1 MPCIGVSNN
10 EDKTMSKVSYKP
22 QKERI
27 GTEEIFDL
35 VLKDSSVKHGLIEFS
50 REMLKR
56 ISAFEKE
63 PGRFYVHC
71 IKREKD
77 IFIYDQNKKLGKPE
91 EIIRQLWLIK
101 LTQEYKYPLSRIEV
115 EKSVQFGREVREK
128 SADIVVYKED
138 KITPYII
145 FEIKQPNA
153 KKAEE
158 QLKSYLNAEGA
169 EGGVW
174 SNGIQRF
181 ILYRPYPKKYITT
194 LSNIPNVNQ
203 TWDDLFEEK
212 RTYDRLEEKFD
223 LSFIVSRL
231 EEMVLAQA
239 GVNVFEEVF
248 KLIYAKLYDEDQ
260 AQNVRSKQE
269 IYFRQYKEPRKTYAV
284 INGELFKGAVN
295 EWPNIFKVT
304 DKIDLTP
311 EQLQICVPFLE
322 EVKFFGSGR
331 YELEIID
338 RAFEH
343 LIAEVSKG
351 QKGQYFTPRNVIK
364 MCVRMLNPKQGEYII
379 DPACGSGGFLL
390 HTMYW
395 VWDSYLKS
403 VSQEARRR
411 YASRYLFGIDFDDNM
426 RRISQALMLIAGDGR
441 HNIFKRNSL
450 DARDW
455 IGEQTE
461 EARASLKSLLSKDD
475 EDNHKTYRYLN
486 FDLLMTN
493 PPFAGEITDSG
504 LLRQYEFAKKDGR
517 LKSKVERHILFVERS
532 LDMLMPGGRMAIV
545 LPQGIFNN
553 SNMGWIREWFF
564 DKARILAVVGLE
576 VNTFKLPAPAKGTGT
591 KTSVLFIQKLEKG
604 QKPLKDYP
612 IFMAVS
618 KKSGKDNSGE
628 YIFVNENGKR
638 VKAEAGIFVA
648 GEKIKLDDD
657 LNEIA
662 EEFVKFAKKEKFS
675 WYK

>member
-1 MPCIGVSNN
+1 MN
-10 EDKTMSKVSYKP
+10 KTTYKLP
-22 QKERI
+22 KERL

-35 VLKDSSVKHGLIEFS
+35 VFKDSSVKHGLQEFS
-50 REMLKR
+50 QGILSK
-56 ISAFEKE
+56 IKAFEKE
-63 PGRFYVHC
+63 PGRYYVRC
-71 IKREKD
+71 LKREKD
-77 IFIYDQNKKLGKPE
+77 IFIYDRNKRIGKPE

-101 LTQEYKYPLSRIEV
+101 LTQEYKYPLARIEV

-128 SADIVVYKED
+128 SADIVLYKED

-145 FEIKQPNA
+145 FEVKQPDA

-158 QLKSYLNAEGA
+158 QLKSYLSAEGA
-169 EGGVW
+169 EAGVW
-174 SNGIQRF
+174 SNGVQKF
-181 ILYRPYPKKYITT
+181 ILYRPYPKEYITT
-194 LSNIPNVNQ
+194 FRDIPNVHQ

-212 RTYDRLEEKFD
+212 RTYDKLQEKFD
-223 LSFIVSRL
+223 LTFIVSRL

-260 AQNVRSKQE
+260 AKNVRPKHEVSFK
-269 IYFRQYKEPRKTYAV
+269 QYKEPKKTYTV
-284 INGELFKGAVN
+284 INDELFKGAIK
-295 EWPNIFKVT
+295 EWPNIFNPL
-304 DKIDLTP
+304 DKIELTP

-331 YELEIID
+331 EELEIID

-364 MCVRMLNPKQGEYII
+364 MCVKMLNPKQDEYII

-395 VWDSYLKS
+395 VWDNYLKS
-403 VSQEARRR
+403 ASDEARQR
-411 YASRYLFGIDFDDNM
+411 YANRYLFGIDFDDNM

-455 IGEQTE
+455 VGEQAE
-461 EARASLKSLLSKDD
+461 EARTRLKPLLAKQD
-475 EDNHKTYRYLN
+475 EENLKTYRYLN

-504 LLRQYEFAKKDGR
+504 LLRQYEFAKKNGK
-517 LKSKVERHILFVERS
+517 LKSKVERHILFIERS
-532 LDMLMPGGRMAIV
+532 LDALRPGGRMAIV
-545 LPQGIFNN
+545 LPQGVFNN
-553 SNMGWIREWFF
+553 TNMEWIREWLFE
-564 DKARILAVVGLE
+564 KARILAVVGLE
-576 VNTFKLPAPAKGTGT
+576 GNTFKLPAPAKGTGT
-591 KTSVLFIQKLEKG
+591 KTSVLFLQKWDED

-628 YIFVNENGKR
+628 YIFINDRGQRIKSEG
-638 VKAEAGIFVA
+638 GIFE
-648 GEKIKLDDD
+648 EKGKLDDD
-657 LNEIA
+657 LDEIA
-662 EEFVKFAKKEKFS
+662 EEFIKFAKKEKFK
-675 WYK
+675 WWK

>member
-1 MPCIGVSNN
+1 MN
-10 EDKTMSKVSYKP
+10 KVSYKP
-22 QKERI
+22 QKEQI

-35 VLKDSSVKHGLIEFS
+35 VFKDSSVKHGLLEFS
-50 REMLKR
+50 KEMLKR
-56 ISAFEKE
+56 IKAFEKE
-63 PGRFYVHC
+63 PGKFYVRC

-77 IFIYDQNKKLGKPE
+77 IFIYDQNKKIGKPE

-101 LTQEYKYPLSRIEV
+101 LTQEYKYPLGRIEV

-138 KITPYII
+138 EITPYII
-145 FEIKQPNA
+145 FEVKQPDA

-158 QLKSYLNAEGA
+158 QLKSYLSAEGA

-174 SNGIQRF
+174 SNGIQKF
-181 ILYRPYPKKYITT
+181 ILYRPYPKEYITT

-212 RTYDRLEEKFD
+212 KTYDKLQDKFD
-223 LSFIVSRL
+223 LSFIISRL

-260 AQNVRSKQE
+260 AKNVRPKQE
-269 IYFRQYKEPRKTYAV
+269 VCFRQYKEPKKTYVV
-284 INGELFKGAVN
+284 INDELFKGAVK
-295 EWPNIFKVT
+295 EWPNIFKAT

-322 EVKFFGSGR
+322 EIKFFGSGR
-331 YELEIID
+331 EELEIID

-364 MCVRMLNPKQGEYII
+364 MCVKMLNPKQDEHII

-395 VWDSYLKS
+395 VWDNYLKS
-403 VSQEARRR
+403 VSQDAKQR
-411 YASRYLFGIDFDDNM
+411 YANRYLFGIDFDDNM

-455 IGEQTE
+455 NGEQAE
-461 EARASLKSLLSKDD
+461 EARTSLKSLLFKND
-475 EDNHKTYRYLN
+475 EDNRKSYRYLN

-504 LLRQYEFAKKDGR
+504 LLRQYEFAKKNGK
-517 LKSKVERHILFVERS
+517 LKPKVERHLLFIERS
-532 LDMLMPGGRMAIV
+532 LDALRPGGRMAIV
-545 LPQGIFNN
+545 LPQGVFNN
-553 SNMGWIREWFF
+553 ISMEWIREWFF
-564 DKARILAVVGLE
+564 EKARILAVVGLE
-576 VNTFKLPAPAKGTGT
+576 GNTFKLPPPAKGTAT
-591 KTSVLFIQKLEKG
+591 KTSVLFLQKWDES
-604 QKPLKDYP
+604 QRPLKDYP

-618 KKSGKDNSGE
+618 KRSGKDNSGE
-628 YIFVNENGKR
+628 YIFVNEEGRR
-638 VKAEAGIFVA
+638 VKAEDGIFVSD
-648 GEKIKLDDD
+648 EKIKLDDD

-662 EEFVKFAKKEKFS
+662 EEFVKFAKKEKFE
-675 WYK
+675 WRK

>member
-1 MPCIGVSNN
+1 MMN
-10 EDKTMSKVSYKP
+10 KTTYRP
-22 QKERI
+22 LKEKI

-35 VLKDSSVKHGLIEFS
+35 VFKDASTKHGLQEFS
-50 REMLKR
+50 QAILGK
-56 ISAFEKE
+56 IKAFEKE
-63 PGRFYVHC
+63 PGRYYIRC
-71 IKREKD
+71 LKREKD
-77 IFIYDQNKKLGKPE
+77 IFIYDQNKKIGKPE
-91 EIIRQLWLIK
+91 EIIRQLWLMK
-101 LTQEYKYPLSRIEV
+101 LTQDYKYPLDRIEV

-128 SADIVVYKED
+128 SADIVLYKED

-145 FEIKQPNA
+145 FEVKQPDA

-158 QLKSYLNAEGA
+158 QLKSYLSAEGA
-169 EGGVW
+169 EAGVW
-174 SNGIQRF
+174 SNGIQKF
-181 ILYRPYPKKYITT
+181 ILYRPYPKEYIMTFRD
-194 LSNIPNVNQ
+194 IPNVNQ

-212 RTYDRLEEKFD
+212 RTYEKLQEKFD
-223 LSFIVSRL
+223 LTFIISRL

-260 AQNVRSKQE
+260 AKNVRPKKE
-269 IYFRQYKEPRKTYAV
+269 VHFKQYKEPKKTYMV
-284 INGELFKGAVN
+284 INDELFKGAIK
-295 EWPNIFKVT
+295 EWPNIFNPI
-304 DKIDLTP
+304 DKINLTP

-322 EVKFFGSGR
+322 EVKLFGSGR
-331 YELEIID
+331 EELEIID

-364 MCVRMLNPKQGEYII
+364 MCVKMLNPKEDEYII

-390 HTMYW
+390 HSMYW

-403 VSQEARRR
+403 TSQEAKQR
-411 YASRYLFGIDFDDNM
+411 YANRYLFGIDFDDNM

-455 IGEQTE
+455 IGEQAE
-461 EARASLKSLLSKDD
+461 EARTRLKSLLAKED
-475 EDNHKTYRYLN
+475 EENRKTYRYLN

-504 LLRQYEFAKKDGR
+504 LLRQYEFAKKNGR
-517 LKSKVERHILFVERS
+517 LKQKVERHLLFIERS
-532 LDMLMPGGRMAIV
+532 LDTLRPGGRMAIV
-545 LPQGIFNN
+545 LPQGVFNN
-553 SNMGWIREWFF
+553 TNMEWVREWLFE
-564 DKARILAVVGLE
+564 KARILVVVGLE
-576 VNTFKLPAPAKGTGT
+576 GNTFKLPAPAKGTGT
-591 KTSVLFIQKLEKG
+591 KTSVLFLQKWEED
-604 QKPLKDYP
+604 QRPLKDYP

-628 YIFVNENGKR
+628 YIRINDKGQRIKSEG
-638 VKAEAGIFVA
+638 GIFEEL
-648 GEKIKLDDD
+648 GKLDDD
-657 LNEIA
+657 LNEIV
-662 EEFVKFAKKEKFS
+662 EEFIKFAKKEKFE
-675 WYK
+675 WWK

>member
-1 MPCIGVSNN
+1 
-10 EDKTMSKVSYKP
+10 MSKVSYKP
-22 QKERI
+22 QKEKI

-35 VLKDSSVKHGLIEFS
+35 VFKDSSVKHGLLEFS
-50 REMLKR
+50 KEMLKR
-56 ISAFEKE
+56 INAFEKE
-63 PGRFYVHC
+63 PGKFYVRC

-77 IFIYDQNKKLGKPE
+77 IFIYDQNKKIGKPE

-101 LTQEYKYPLSRIEV
+101 LTQEYKYPLGRIEV

-145 FEIKQPNA
+145 FEVKQPDA

-158 QLKSYLNAEGA
+158 QLKSYLSAEGA

-174 SNGIQRF
+174 SNGIQKF
-181 ILYRPYPKKYITT
+181 ILYRPYPKEYITA

-212 RTYDRLEEKFD
+212 KTYDKLQDKFD
-223 LSFIVSRL
+223 LSFIISRL

-260 AQNVRSKQE
+260 AKNVRPKQE
-269 IYFRQYKEPRKTYAV
+269 VCFRQYKEPKKTYAV
-284 INGELFKGAVN
+284 INDELFKGAVK
-295 EWPNIFKVT
+295 EWPNIFKAT

-322 EVKFFGSGR
+322 EIKFFGSGR
-331 YELEIID
+331 EELEIID

-364 MCVRMLNPKQGEYII
+364 MCVKMLNPKQDEHII

-390 HTMYW
+390 HAMYW
-395 VWDSYLKS
+395 VWDNYLKS
-403 VSQEARRR
+403 VSQDAKQR
-411 YASRYLFGIDFDDNM
+411 YANRYLFGIDFDDNM

-455 IGEQTE
+455 NGEQAE
-461 EARASLKSLLSKDD
+461 EARASLKSLLFKDD
-475 EDNHKTYRYLN
+475 EENRKSYRYLN

-504 LLRQYEFAKKDGR
+504 LLRQYEFAKKNGK
-517 LKSKVERHILFVERS
+517 LKPKVERHLLFIERS
-532 LDMLMPGGRMAIV
+532 LDALRPGGRMAIV
-545 LPQGIFNN
+545 LPQGVFNN
-553 SNMGWIREWFF
+553 TNMEWIREWFF
-564 DKARILAVVGLE
+564 EKARILAVVGLE
-576 VNTFKLPAPAKGTGT
+576 GNTFKLPPPAKGTGT
-591 KTSVLFIQKLEKG
+591 KTSVLFLQKWEES

-628 YIFVNENGKR
+628 YIFVNEKGQR
-638 VKAEAGIFVA
+638 VKAEDGIFAA

-657 LNEIA
+657 LNEVV
-662 EEFVKFAKKEKFS
+662 EEFVKFAKKEKFN